1 MLYEYIGD
9 AHQEANLD
17 SSEKEHINFN
27 VIRMESTESSLK
39 GENLDKVQDIYKVG
53 TRREPTDSLL
63 SQSGIELFEKNS
75 RTSAL
80 PDDTYRIHQIMRAV
94 VHMDSKLKTPFS
106 MFIGG
111 YDHTE
116 IAEKLHIP
124 VETVRKRIGSAREE
138 LQKILTFGNWQ
149 KN

>member
-1 MLYEYIGD
+1 M
-9 AHQEANLD
+9 
-17 SSEKEHINFN
+17 
-27 VIRMESTESSLK
+27 
-39 GENLDKVQDIYKVG
+39 DKVQDICRVG
-53 TRREPTDSLL
+53 TRREPAEAVR
-63 SQSGIELFEKNS
+63 SQPGIELFEKNS
-75 RTSAL
+75 RATAL

-111 YDHTE
+111 YGYAE
-116 IAEKLHIP
+116 IADKLNIP

-138 LQKILTFGNWQ
+138 LQKILSFGDWQ

>member
-1 MLYEYIGD
+1 
-9 AHQEANLD
+9 
-17 SSEKEHINFN
+17 
-27 VIRMESTESSLK
+27 MESTESSLK